1 MGRLMLLAALGL
13 AVGSGLASAPPPADV
28 QVELVGGTLSMSNSK
43 DGAAIV
49 TAAGLAPGDSRVGD
63 VTISNTGDLTGT
75 FSLSKSNLVDT
86 PGPAG
91 GALSG
96 ALDLLVQDVTNP
108 GAPATVYAGK
118 LGAMGSRAL
127 GDWAPGTSR
136 TYRFTV
142 SMPDGGVPPSATT
155 GDNAYQ
161 SSAVSVRFD
170 WTATAEDGS
179 GGGGGG
185 NGGGGNGGGSNGG
198 GSGGGSGGGGAGGGF
213 VGGSDTAAPKLTLTG
228 KKRQRLIRQ
237 RGLVV
242 FVKSDEPVSVSA
254 TAKGAK
260 PVKKVKLSGWRGQAG
275 PGAPVKVKLKL
286 SKKAMK
292 IAKKAIAAANRAS
305 PAKKRRKRATMTV
318 TVRATDA
325 AGNAATRRLKVT
337 LR

>member
-1 MGRLMLLAALGL
+1 MARLLLLAAVGL
-13 AVGSGLASAPPPADV
+13 ALATGLASAPPPSV
-28 QVELVGGTLSMSNSK
+28 QVELVDGTLSMSNSS

-49 TAAGLAPGDSRVGD
+49 TAAGMAPGHSRAGD
-63 VTISNTGDLTGT
+63 VTISNTGDLTAA
-75 FSLSKSNLVDT
+75 FSLAKSNVVDT

-91 GALSG
+91 GALST
-96 ALDLLVQDVTNP
+96 ALDLFVQDVTNQA
-108 GAPATVYAGK
+108 APATVYAGK
-118 LGAMGSRAL
+118 LGAMDPRAL

-142 SMPDGGVPPSATT
+142 SLPDGGVPPSATT
-155 GDNAYQ
+155 GDNAFQ

-179 GGGGGG
+179 GGGGG
-185 NGGGGNGGGSNGG
+185 NGGGGNG
-198 GSGGGSGGGGAGGGF
+198 GGGSGGGGAGGGF

-242 FVKSDEPVSVSA
+242 FVKSDEAVSLSA
-254 TAKGAK
+254 KAKGAK
-260 PVKKVKLSGWRGQAG
+260 PVKKVKLSGWRGQAN
-275 PGAPVKVKLKL
+275 PGARVKVKLKL
-286 SKKAMK
+286 SKKATK
-292 IAKKAIAAANRAS
+292 VAKRAIAAANRAS
-305 PAKKRRKRATMTV
+305 AAKKRRKRATMTV

-325 AGNAATRRLKVT
+325 AGNASTRRLKVT